1 MVVLKCNRVRF
12 NDFFSLC
19 ILFKEKLSC
28 RKCWSNTD
36 RSMSFSKRRIYQT
49 NCWLMDPFL
58 PCLVEKWVVSL
69 PMFINFYTGDICLT
83 LPFPLFFLRMGR
95 FPFIVKFLIGM
106 VMGQGRA
113 GRIRGIPSLPRSR
126 LGGENLLRVGWKDFV
141 IPNKVDLT
149 STR

>member
-1 MVVLKCNRVRF
+1 
-12 NDFFSLC
+12 
-19 ILFKEKLSC
+19 
-28 RKCWSNTD
+28 
-36 RSMSFSKRRIYQT
+36 
-49 NCWLMDPFL
+49 
-58 PCLVEKWVVSL
+58 
-69 PMFINFYTGDICLT
+69 
-83 LPFPLFFLRMGR
+83 MGH

-113 GRIRGIPSLPRSR
+113 GQIRGIPSLPRPR